1 MAKCECCGLEMRSA
15 KGCTYALVE
24 YRGKKYRRKKAG
36 DEGWMKPGDRCG
48 DCGALYGFFII
59 LAVTLSVAQS
69 VVTSF
74 FPAAAIS
81 RCITDRE
88 RDTRKQ

>member
-48 DCGALYGFFII
+48 DCGALYGFFHHPGCDIECCPVCGDQ
-59 LAVTLSVAQS
+59 LLS
-69 VVTSF
+69 
-74 FPAAAIS
+74 
-81 RCITDRE
+81 CGCDITMYYRQG
-88 RDTRKQ
+88 T